1 MKLHNKVAIIT
12 GSSRGIGKAT
22 AMLFAKEGARVVI
35 NYKTHKK
42 EGQAVASSIG
52 KDRSLLIQ
60 ADITKEENVKMMVS
74 ETIKKFGKIDILINN
89 AGEILRPGDWKSD
102 IDTWH
107 KTLDI
112 NLTSAWLMTKEVV
125 PHILKS
131 PGGAIVNV
139 VSVYGFLG
147 AAPVLAYTSAKAGL
161 ITMTKSFAKEFAP
174 TIRVNAVAPS
184 NVTTDMTKGAGKEL
198 IEQFQLQT
206 PLKRIAKPEELARA
220 ILFLA
225 SDDASYITGH
235 ILVVDGGYSLK

>member
-112 NLTSAWLMTKEVV
+112 NLTSAWL
-125 PHILKS
+125 
-131 PGGAIVNV
+131 
-139 VSVYGFLG
+139 
-147 AAPVLAYTSAKAGL
+147 
-161 ITMTKSFAKEFAP
+161 
-174 TIRVNAVAPS
+174 
-184 NVTTDMTKGAGKEL
+184 
-198 IEQFQLQT
+198 
-206 PLKRIAKPEELARA
+206 
-220 ILFLA
+220 
-225 SDDASYITGH
+225 
-235 ILVVDGGYSLK
+235 